1 MKVQVDPTVDAP
13 KIPPRGKK
21 PSKKHGQTVKS
32 DLNRIASVGRP
43 WWSEAPEI
51 AHKCLVL
58 IFAPFRF
65 AVMALDM
72 LVSMVFLSFFGLI
85 GLWWLGYISDSTV
98 AHFIGA
104 LGNRVLSIIQSS
116 GVL

>member
-1 MKVQVDPTVDAP
+1 MKVQVDPAVDAP
-13 KIPPRGKK
+13 KVPPRVQKPVKK
-21 PSKKHGQTVKS
+21 QGQTVKP

-58 IFAPFRF
+58 IFSPFRF
-65 AVMALDM
+65 AAMALDM
-72 LVSMVFLSFFGLI
+72 LVSLVFLSFFGVI
-85 GLWWLGYISDSTV
+85 GLWWLGYISDATV
-98 AHFIGA
+98 AHFIGS